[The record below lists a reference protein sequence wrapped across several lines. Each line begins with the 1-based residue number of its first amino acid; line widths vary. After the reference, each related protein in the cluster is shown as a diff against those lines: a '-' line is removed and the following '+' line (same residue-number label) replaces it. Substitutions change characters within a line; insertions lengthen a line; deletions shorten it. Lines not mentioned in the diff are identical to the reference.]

1 MAITPFWIFLKI
13 QMIAISFFFSFLHH
27 LYFFQTQIFCLLCF
41 VYLFVWLSWNASWLS
56 ACKSHL
62 WEKQYVW
69 VCCVYGESV
78 HSQVERWHSQLLE
91 SKHFFSLVFQF
102 LKEKKAHILF
112 LRNRCLA
119 TKRSPLISYFCLL
132 LYVAGSLNS
141 VSSIELE
148 PTLATGQL
156 CSPRL
161 PSARRCLQWCL
172 INHQSCS
179 CSPSSRNWL

>member
-41 VYLFVWLSWNASWLS
+41 VSLFVWLSWNASWLS

-91 SKHFFSLVFQF
+91 SKHFFLWCFNSLR
-102 LKEKKAHILF
+102 KKKLIFYSWGIDAWLP
-112 LRNRCLA
+112 NVA
-119 TKRSPLISYFCLL
+119 PSSPTSVFCL
-132 LYVAGSLNS
+132 
-141 VSSIELE
+141 
-148 PTLATGQL
+148 
-156 CSPRL
+156 SPRERSEVL
-161 PSARRCLQWCL
+161 LLGCYTSK
-172 INHQSCS
+172 
-179 CSPSSRNWL
+179 